1 MKKTTLTLS
10 LTAALFTLSG
20 CFTPE
25 DSILDWTASEARDKC
40 HERVADKL
48 KSPSTAEFE
57 DDSEYTTEKEMD
69 GTVWRIRGHVDSQ
82 NDFGGTVRS
91 EWSCAL
97 QPREDDSPIVS
108 VRVR

>member
-1 MKKTTLTLS
+1 MKKTALTL
-10 LTAALFTLSG
+10 LVIAPLFTLTG

-57 DDSEYTTEKEMD
+57 DDSEYTSEKEMD
-69 GTVWRIRGHVDSQ
+69 GTVWRCLLYTSDAA
-82 NDFGGTVRS
+82 D
-91 EWSCAL
+91 E
-97 QPREDDSPIVS
+97 
-108 VRVR
+108 

>member
-1 MKKTTLTLS
+1 MRKTTLTLS
-10 LTAALFTLSG
+10 LTAALLTLTG

-40 HERVADKL
+40 HEWVADKL

-57 DDSEYTTEKEMD
+57 KDSEYTSEKEMD

-91 EWSCAL
+91 EWSCTVK
-97 QPREDDSPIVS
+97 PREDDSPLIS

>member
-10 LTAALFTLSG
+10 LISMLPILTG

-25 DSILDWTASEARDKC
+25 DSILDWTASEAREKC
-40 HERVADKL
+40 HERVSEKL

-82 NDFGGTVRS
+82 NDFGGVVRS

>member
-1 MKKTTLTLS
+1 MKKTTLSLS
-10 LTAALFTLSG
+10 LTAALFSLSG
-20 CFTPE
+20 CFASE

-82 NDFGGTVRS
+82 NDFGGVVRS

-97 QPREDDSPIVS
+97 QPREEESPIVS

>member
-10 LTAALFTLSG
+10 LTAALFTLTG

-40 HERVADKL
+40 HEWVADKL

-57 DDSEYTTEKEMD
+57 DDSEYTTEKEMVR
-69 GTVWRIRGHVDSQ
+69 TSSTAPSILLENNTKLARHLHKQQHRGGPVQ
-82 NDFGGTVRS
+82 TMY
-91 EWSCAL
+91 
-97 QPREDDSPIVS
+97 
-108 VRVR
+108 